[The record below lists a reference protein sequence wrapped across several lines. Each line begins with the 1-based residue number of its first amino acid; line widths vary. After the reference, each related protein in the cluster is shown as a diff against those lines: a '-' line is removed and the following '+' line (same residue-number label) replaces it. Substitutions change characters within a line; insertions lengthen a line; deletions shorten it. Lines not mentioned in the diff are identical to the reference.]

1 MTHAMTC
8 VAERALRAE
17 HEELERRVE
26 AVAEGCA
33 SKEAISRLEIALDA
47 VPSVV
52 DLKGLEAEVRDRRAT
67 TKEEAAEVKEVH
79 AHAHMCMHMCAHG

>member
-1 MTHAMTC
+1 MTC

-33 SKEAISRLEIALDA
+33 SKEAISRRLEIALDA

-52 DLKGLEAEVRDRRAT
+52 DLKGLEAEVRDLRAT

-79 AHAHMCMHMCAHG
+79 PHAHMCMRMCAHG

>member
-33 SKEAISRLEIALDA
+33 SKEAISRLA
-47 VPSVV
+47 SVV
-52 DLKGLEAEVRDRRAT
+52 DLKGLEAEVRDLRAT

-79 AHAHMCMHMCAHG
+79 PHAHMCMRMCAHG